1 MGNSENNKI
10 ERLREKNERL
20 NKKYK
25 ETKEELNS
33 LKDGNS
39 EEYQYLNSLI
49 KDIESTKAEFE
60 SLRLEMKNIVQ
71 DLKLQKLRYNMLINQ
86 TIDLKNEMLNGLKM
100 PFFTKLKY
108 ILKNK

>member
-25 ETKEELNS
+25 ETKEE
-33 LKDGNS
+33 
-39 EEYQYLNSLI
+39 LNSLI

-86 TIDLKNEMLNGLKM
+86 TIDLKNEMLSGLKM

-108 ILKNK
+108 KLKNK